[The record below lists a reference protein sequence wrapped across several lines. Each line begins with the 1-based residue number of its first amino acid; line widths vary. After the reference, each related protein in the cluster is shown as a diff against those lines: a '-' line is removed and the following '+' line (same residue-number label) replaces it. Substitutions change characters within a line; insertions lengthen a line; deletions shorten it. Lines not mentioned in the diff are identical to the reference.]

1 LRVTVPN
8 ESFRKYFL
16 ANYADV
22 LHDAVV
28 KIAGDSTQVDVAVAA
43 FPDSTSSSSGE
54 LSSNALPVI
63 QASALEAASHRH
75 SWLIEGLWTSQA
87 VGILGGQPKCGK
99 TWLALDMT
107 VSVASGSPCLGA
119 FPVHSR
125 GPVLLYAA
133 EDSGAALRARLETLA
148 RNRGLDFDR
157 LDVRVITADSLRLD
171 LPVDQSRLE
180 DTIMLHRPVLL
191 VLDPLVRVH
200 MIDENVS
207 AQMAALLGYF
217 RTLQRK
223 TGVAVA
229 LVHHARKANVSPG
242 AGAGYSL
249 RGSSDLYAWLDSFL
263 YLRKNRDQLTLSAEH
278 RAAPSFGPLTLELA
292 GSSSPDA
299 GTYLKVVPAPHGDRS
314 TAANPLPSRILQL
327 LSDSPEPLTVE
338 TLRSKLQ
345 VRNQRVVEALRQL
358 SSQGKVERLP
368 QGYTIKRS
376 PSLPTDRSLPTL

>member
-1 LRVTVPN
+1 MRPRTPAPHSVLDLRLSPETAAWILTVWMSASLPPTPCGWISPWIKAGSKPPSRFTVP
-8 ESFRKYFL
+8 S
-16 ANYADV
+16 
-22 LHDAVV
+22 
-28 KIAGDSTQVDVAVAA
+28 
-43 FPDSTSSSSGE
+43 
-54 LSSNALPVI
+54 
-63 QASALEAASHRH
+63 
-75 SWLIEGLWTSQA
+75 
-87 VGILGGQPKCGK
+87 C
-99 TWLALDMT
+99 
-107 VSVASGSPCLGA
+107 
-119 FPVHSR
+119 
-125 GPVLLYAA
+125 
-133 EDSGAALRARLETLA
+133 
-148 RNRGLDFDR
+148 
-157 LDVRVITADSLRLD
+157 
-171 LPVDQSRLE
+171 
-180 DTIMLHRPVLL
+180 L

-229 LVHHARKANVSPG
+229 LVHHARKQVSPG

-278 RAAPSFGPLTLELA
+278 RAAPSFGPLALELA

-299 GTYLKVVPAPHGDRS
+299 GTYLKVMSAAPRDCS
-314 TAANPLPSRILQL
+314 TVADLLPSRILQL

-338 TLRSKLQ
+338 NLRSKLQ
-345 VRNQRVVEALRQL
+345 VRNQRLVEALRQL

-376 PSLPTDRSLPTL
+376 PSRPTDPSLPTL